1 MEDMPNLS
9 CSICGRNSE
18 DNSELT
24 MLRTKNDIVIC
35 SECISKM
42 HEMVNQ
48 TIVEDLSTNKSKEES
63 KEEKKVNISNKLLSP
78 KEIKEYL
85 DQYIIGQEKA
95 KKMLSTS
102 IYNHY
107 KMIRLKIKNQDN
119 KEIQE
124 LDKSNLML
132 CGSTG
137 SGKTAMIKRISKILE
152 VPFTV
157 ADITSFSQTGYA
169 GRDVETILRDL
180 LQAADGDLEKA
191 EMGIVYIDEIDKISR
206 KSKKVATSADPA
218 HEAVQ
223 QGLLKLIEG
232 SIIDV
237 PKNGARLNP
246 SQETIKMNTENILFV
261 MSGAFEGIEDIIK
274 KRLGTDK
281 NKIGFGSKM
290 RSIKEE
296 SIEEKNE
303 IISNI
308 KTDDLKEFGM
318 LPEFLGRTPI
328 VCPIETLSEEAL
340 IKILTEPKNSLTK
353 QYNILFNADGFDLEF
368 KQEALEK
375 IASIAIERGTGAR
388 SLRGVMEETLGD
400 IMYSLPDL
408 DKENGS
414 LILVDVKEIEDS
426 EEKEFDI
433 QQVNI
438 NEEKVQEVI

>member
-1 MEDMPNLS
+1 
-9 CSICGRNSE
+9 
-18 DNSELT
+18 
-24 MLRTKNDIVIC
+24 
-35 SECISKM
+35 
-42 HEMVNQ
+42 
-48 TIVEDLSTNKSKEES
+48 
-63 KEEKKVNISNKLLSP
+63 
-78 KEIKEYL
+78 
-85 DQYIIGQEKA
+85 
-95 KKMLSTS
+95 
-102 IYNHY
+102 
-107 KMIRLKIKNQDN
+107 
-119 KEIQE
+119 
-124 LDKSNLML
+124 
-132 CGSTG
+132 
-137 SGKTAMIKRISKILE
+137 MIKRISKILE

-296 SIEEKNE
+296 SVEEKNE
-303 IISNI
+303 IIFNI

-433 QQVNI
+433 KQVNI
-438 NEEKVQEVI
+438 NEEKAQEVI

>member
-1 MEDMPNLS
+1 
-9 CSICGRNSE
+9 
-18 DNSELT
+18 
-24 MLRTKNDIVIC
+24 
-35 SECISKM
+35 
-42 HEMVNQ
+42 
-48 TIVEDLSTNKSKEES
+48 
-63 KEEKKVNISNKLLSP
+63 
-78 KEIKEYL
+78 
-85 DQYIIGQEKA
+85 
-95 KKMLSTS
+95 
-102 IYNHY
+102 
-107 KMIRLKIKNQDN
+107 
-119 KEIQE
+119 
-124 LDKSNLML
+124 
-132 CGSTG
+132 
-137 SGKTAMIKRISKILE
+137 
-152 VPFTV
+152 
-157 ADITSFSQTGYA
+157 
-169 GRDVETILRDL
+169 
-180 LQAADGDLEKA
+180 
-191 EMGIVYIDEIDKISR
+191 MGIVYIDEIDKISR

-296 SIEEKNE
+296 SVEEKNE

-375 IASIAIERGTGAR
+375 IANIAIERGTGAR
-388 SLRGVMEETLGD
+388 SLRGVIEETLGD

-414 LILVDVKEIEDS
+414 LILVDVKEIENS

-438 NEEKVQEVI
+438 NEEKVQEII